1 MSGRGDLVTLDWP
14 LEAVRRALAGRY
26 SAISSGGAGIA
37 VRDDLDKL
45 VCRVTVRA
53 VPGDSFWLTLEPLRG
68 YGEDGGQIRARLLD
82 AGFQTEEA
90 WKSARVAISAP
101 ERADAAVA
109 RVLRR
114 LLEIQDANL
123 PGALADADVEFLHD
137 YRVAI
142 RRARSVLREMRG
154 VFVPDELEPVRTDLK
169 WLQDQTSA
177 TRDLDVYLEEFQ
189 ALRERAPVTMREGLG
204 PIEPLLRERHA
215 RARAQMEEALIG
227 DRALAL
233 RAHWGELLGRLE
245 RGEHTPGPEAARPV
259 SALAGER
266 IRRVHR
272 RMVRTGRAITPGS
285 PPADY
290 HELRK
295 RGKELRYLLELFG
308 EPLFDPAVVRPLV
321 RTLKDLQDVL
331 GRHQDR
337 EVQAEM
343 LRDLGQELVNR
354 PGGAAALMS
363 VGTLIDRLEAD
374 AAQAR
379 GRFTASFAEFASET
393 QGKLVAQAFR

>member
-1 MSGRGDLVTLDWP
+1 MTARGDLVTFDWP
-14 LEAVRRALAGRY
+14 LDAVRSALADRY

-37 VRDDLDKL
+37 LRDELDKL

-53 VPGDSFWLTLEPLRG
+53 VPGDSFWLALEPLRG
-68 YGEDGGQIRARLLD
+68 YGDDAERIRQRLLA

-90 WKSARVAISAP
+90 WKSARVALDPS
-101 ERADAAVA
+101 ERADVAVA

-123 PGALADADVEFLHD
+123 PGSLADADVEFLHD

-154 VFVPDELEPVRTDLK
+154 VFVPDELEPVRADLK
-169 WLQDQTSA
+169 WLQDRTSA
-177 TRDLDVYLEEFQ
+177 TRDLDVYLEEFH
-189 ALRERAPVTMREGLG
+189 ALRARAPLTMRASLE
-204 PIEPLLRERHA
+204 PIEPLLRERRA
-215 RARAQMEEALIG
+215 RARAEMERALIG

-233 RAHWGELLGRLE
+233 RARWGELLGRLE
-245 RGEHTPGPEAARPV
+245 RSEHTPGPDAARPV
-259 SALAGER
+259 GALAGER

-272 RMVRTGRAITPGS
+272 RMVRMGRAITPAS
-285 PPADY
+285 PPAEY

-321 RTLKDLQDVL
+321 RALKGLQDVL
-331 GRHQDR
+331 GLHQDR
-337 EVQAEM
+337 EVQIEM
-343 LRDLGQELVNR
+343 LRDLGQELVGR
-354 PGGAAALMS
+354 PGGADALMAIGS
-363 VGTLIDRLEAD
+363 LIDRLEAD
-374 AAQAR
+374 AVEAR
-379 GRFTASFAEFASET
+379 GRFAASFAEFASEA